1 MKPSELKSFIK
12 DAVREAIQEELK
24 DILLEAVRAP
34 KLPIQETYQ
43 MNNLLSPVSTGTSTQ
58 VTNSLPQKSPTEKR
72 AMMESIMGDMR
83 RGQDTLSFNSADARG
98 AGINQTTLQVAPGMN
113 TSGEG
118 SALPSGNV
126 GLDMIMGLMKKGK

>member
-12 DAVREAIQEELK
+12 EAVREAIQEELK

-43 MNNLLSPVSTGTSTQ
+43 MHPVTVNATTTQ
-58 VTNSLPQKSPTEKR
+58 APQKSSAEKR

-98 AGINQTTLQVAPGMN
+98 MGVTANTLQVTPGMN
-113 TSGEG
+113 TTGDG
-118 SALPSGNV
+118 SRLPEGNV
-126 GLDMIMGLMKKGK
+126 GLDMIMGLMNKK

>member
-12 DAVREAIQEELK
+12 EAVREAIQEELK

-43 MNNLLSPVSTGTSTQ
+43 ISPVSTGTSTQ
-58 VTNSLPQKSPTEKR
+58 VTNSPPQKSPTEKR
-72 AMMESIMGDMR
+72 AMMESIMGDMK
-83 RGQDTLSFNSADARG
+83 RGQDTLNFTTQNIAA
-98 AGINQTTLQVAPGMN
+98 NTLQVAPGMN

-118 SALPSGNV
+118 SSLPSGNV
-126 GLDMIMGLMKKGK
+126 GLDMIMNLMKGGK